1 MINQYMGVA
10 PSNFQVVYGTRE
22 EGSFSWWDPSVSY
35 LQELGKSSANA
46 QGLRRPV
53 TSGIVALFDDRVSIG
68 VHDTVVS

>member
-1 MINQYMGVA
+1 MG
-10 PSNFQVVYGTRE
+10 PGRKGHFHDGTLL
-22 EGSFSWWDPSVSY
+22 FPY